1 VDSVYKGFWQR
12 KGWSNIAK
20 YNTHSYT
27 VVPGNA
33 AVSKRFRGFQASSSA
48 STNTVTNGGRG
59 GGGGNGVTIGGIAF
73 AGDRGISKVEVS
85 TDNGSTWKAARIK
98 VPLSQYTWVLWA
110 AELNQPD
117 NNKEYRVM
125 VRATDSTGTVQT
137 NKITDP
143 FPNGATG
150 YHIINV

>member
-1 VDSVYKGFWQR
+1 LTAIVVVVF
-12 KGWSNIAK
+12 SN
-20 YNTHSYT
+20 
-27 VVPGNA
+27 V
-33 AVSKRFRGFQASSSA
+33 
-48 STNTVTNGGRG
+48 TVTNEGGGRV
-59 GGGGNGVTIGGIAF
+59 GVTIGGIAF
-73 AGDRGISKVEVS
+73 AGDRGISKIEIS

-98 VPLSQYTWVLWA
+98 EPLSQYTWVLWA
-110 AELNQPD
+110 AELNQPGS
-117 NNKEYRVM
+117 NEYRVM